1 MSFSMASIKDL
12 PFDLR
17 PREKMAKRGVQYLS
31 EVELLAVIIG
41 TGRKGENALRLA
53 ERILTQI
60 GGLGKLATASLAEVS
75 SLEGVGLAKGARIQA
90 SFELARR
97 AFSLPREE
105 RVKISRPEDVAFL
118 VSSQMSLLER
128 EHFKAI
134 ILSVKNEVLKVIDIS
149 IGSLSSAF
157 LEPRELFREV
167 LKENGAGVV
176 VVHNHP
182 SGDPTPSRED
192 ISLTLRLK
200 KGSEIL
206 GIELIDHLIIGKS
219 NFVSLKELEVF

>member
-1 MSFSMASIKDL
+1 MASIKDFPL
-12 PFDLR
+12 DLR
-17 PREKMAKRGVQYLS
+17 PREKMSKKGVQYLS
-31 EVELLAVIIG
+31 EIELLAVIIG

-53 ERILTQI
+53 ERILTQM
-60 GGLGKLATASLAEVS
+60 GGLGKLATASLAEIS

-105 RVKISRPEDVAFL
+105 RVKISRPEDVALL
-118 VSSQMSLLER
+118 VSSQMSLLDK

-149 IGSLSSAF
+149 VGSLSSAYV
-157 LEPRELFREV
+157 EPRELFREV
-167 LKENGAGVV
+167 LRENGAGVV

-206 GIELIDHLIIGKS
+206 GIELIDHLIIGKG

>member
-1 MSFSMASIKDL
+1 
-12 PFDLR
+12 
-17 PREKMAKRGVQYLS
+17 
-31 EVELLAVIIG
+31 
-41 TGRKGENALRLA
+41 
-53 ERILTQI
+53 
-60 GGLGKLATASLAEVS
+60 
-75 SLEGVGLAKGARIQA
+75 
-90 SFELARR
+90 
-97 AFSLPREE
+97 
-105 RVKISRPEDVAFL
+105 
-118 VSSQMSLLER
+118 MSLLDR

-149 IGSLSSAF
+149 VGSLSSAYV
-157 LEPRELFREV
+157 EPRELFREV
-167 LKENGAGVV
+167 LRENGAGVV

-206 GIELIDHLIIGKS
+206 GIELIDHLIIGKG

>member
-1 MSFSMASIKDL
+1 MASIKDF

-17 PREKMAKRGVQYLS
+17 PREKIAKRGVQYLS

-53 ERILTQI
+53 ERILTQT
-60 GGLGKLATASLAEVS
+60 GGLGKLATASLSEVS

-105 RVKISRPEDVAFL
+105 RIRISRPEDAALL
-118 VSSQMSLLER
+118 VSPQMSLLDK

-157 LEPRELFREV
+157 VEPRELFREV

-192 ISLTLRLK
+192 VSLTLRLK
-200 KGSEIL
+200 KASEIL
-206 GIELIDHLIIGKS
+206 GIELIDHLIIGKG

>member
-1 MSFSMASIKDL
+1 MASIKDF